1 MAIINT
7 GMQRGTEL
15 TVTKK
20 IGGDVVNGY
29 PRVYKVTDA
38 FGNYAAVTVEELAK
52 LAVEEY
58 MTRLAAFKAY
68 VEGVE
73 NGVTVNTDEAYRENL
88 VSCPLPK

>member
-20 IGGDVVNGY
+20 IGGVMVNGY
-29 PRVYKVTDA
+29 PRMYKVTDA
-38 FGNYAAVTVEELAK
+38 FGNYAAVEELAK
-52 LAVEEY
+52 LAVAEY
-58 MTRLAAFKAY
+58 QVRLDAFKTY

-73 NGVTVNTDEAYRENL
+73 NGVTVKTDEAYVENL
-88 VSCPLPK
+88 GACPIA

>member
-20 IGGDVVNGY
+20 IGGVMVNGY
-29 PRVYKVTDA
+29 PRMYKVTDA
-38 FGNYAAVTVEELAK
+38 FGNYAAVTAELAK
-52 LAVEEY
+52 LAVAEY
-58 MTRLAAFKAY
+58 QVRLDAFKTY

-73 NGVTVNTDEAYRENL
+73 NGVTVKTDEAYVENL
-88 VSCPLPK
+88 GACPIA

>member
-20 IGGDVVNGY
+20 IGGVMVNGY
-29 PRVYKVTDA
+29 PRMYKVTDA
-38 FGNYAAVTVEELAK
+38 FGNYAAVTAEELAK
-52 LAVEEY
+52 LAEY
-58 MTRLAAFKAY
+58 QVRLDAFKTY

-73 NGVTVNTDEAYRENL
+73 NGVTVKTDEAYVENL
-88 VSCPLPK
+88 GACPIA

>member
-20 IGGDVVNGY
+20 IGGVMVGGY

-38 FGNYAAVTVEELAK
+38 FGNYAVVTAEELAK
-52 LAVEEY
+52 LAVAEY
-58 MTRLAAFKAY
+58 KLRLAAFNAY
-68 VEGVE
+68 VEGIE
-73 NGVTVNTDEAYRENL
+73 NGVTVNTVEAYVENL
-88 VSCPLPK
+88 EACPIV